1 MPDDNYAPV
10 LEDIEYTA
18 SSHKKGVPTGVE
30 APVLDS
36 METNYNPALDRR
48 KGAPTGVDALVLD
61 SMDSNYNS
69 LSDKRKG
76 APTGVSAPVLDDI
89 GSFGQSAPETQNT
102 TESASG
108 KPVLSDEEIISGL
121 TPELRTIF
129 DNLSDEQ
136 QQKVLNMRREQLGAE
151 TPAPEITAPVLD
163 EENYIPPP
171 QEEKKN
177 TPPPEPVEAPVLDE
191 EPELPK
197 YVPKYVD
204 EDVERAKREGAKQAV
219 SSQLTSNQ
227 KDSKESLRMML
238 ELKEQ
243 RNAELAEKGFVIT
256 IVIAVIG
263 VIGAV
268 AFYLLYGGQLGLDYK
283 DSLSSAGNIIKNS
296 AMYIALASA
305 VGSLTL
311 ITGMGSF
318 KSLAT
323 LIFVVCGIIQVFP
336 GLAMIPQHN
345 GSLALAGIL
354 YAVSIGCTIAVIV
367 MLSAS
372 EAVGLYFKRKK

>member
-1 MPDDNYAPV
+1 MPDDNNYTPV
-10 LEDIEYTA
+10 LEDIEYTPNTA
-18 SSHKKGVPTGVE
+18 KKGVPTGVDTL
-30 APVLDS
+30 VLES
-36 METNYNPALDRR
+36 METNYNPAYDVK

-61 SMDSNYNS
+61 SMDNNYNPA
-69 LSDKRKG
+69 LDQRKG
-76 APTGVSAPVLDDI
+76 VPTGVDAIALDDMGTV
-89 GSFGQSAPETQNT
+89 GSPAPAA
-102 TESASG
+102 SSG
-108 KPVLSDEEIISGL
+108 KPLVSDEEIIA
-121 TPELRTIF
+121 TFNPELKAIF
-129 DNLSDEQ
+129 DNLSDVQ
-136 QQKVLNMRREQLGAE
+136 QQKILDMRREQMGAD
-151 TPAPEITAPVLD
+151 APPPTVTAPVLD
-163 EENYIPPP
+163 EEKYIPPP
-171 QEEKKN
+171 EQKKPA
-177 TPPPEPVEAPVLDE
+177 PPPEPVEKPVLDE

-243 RNAELAEKGFVIT
+243 RNAELAEKGFIIT

-268 AFYLLYGGQLGLDYK
+268 AFYLLYGGKLGLDYK
-283 DSLSSAGNIIKNS
+283 DSLSGIGGIIKNS
-296 AMYIALASA
+296 AMYIALATA
-305 VGSLTL
+305 LGSLTL
-311 ITGMGSF
+311 ITGMGGF
-318 KSLAT
+318 KSFASF
-323 LIFVVCGIIQVFP
+323 IFVVCGIIQVFP

>member
-1 MPDDNYAPV
+1 MPDDNNYIPV
-10 LEDIEYTA
+10 LEDIEYTPNTA
-18 SSHKKGVPTGVE
+18 KKGVPTGVDTL
-30 APVLDS
+30 VLES
-36 METNYNPALDRR
+36 METNYNPAYDVK

-61 SMDSNYNS
+61 SMDNNYNPA
-69 LSDKRKG
+69 LDQRKG
-76 APTGVSAPVLDDI
+76 VPTGVDAIALDDMGTV
-89 GSFGQSAPETQNT
+89 GSPAPT
-102 TESASG
+102 ASSG
-108 KPVLSDEEIISGL
+108 RPLVSDEEIIA
-121 TPELRTIF
+121 TFNPELKAIF
-129 DNLSDEQ
+129 DNLSDVQ
-136 QQKVLNMRREQLGAE
+136 QQKILDMRREQMGAD
-151 TPAPEITAPVLD
+151 APPPTVTAPVLD
-163 EENYIPPP
+163 EETYTTPPE
-171 QEEKKN
+171 QKKPA
-177 TPPPEPVEAPVLDE
+177 PPPEPVEKPVLDE

-243 RNAELAEKGFVIT
+243 RNAELAEKGFIIT

-268 AFYLLYGGQLGLDYK
+268 AFYLLYGGKLGLDYK
-283 DSLSSAGNIIKNS
+283 DSLSGIGGIIKNS
-296 AMYIALASA
+296 AMYIALATA
-305 VGSLTL
+305 LGSLTL
-311 ITGMGSF
+311 ITGMGGF
-318 KSLAT
+318 KSFASF
-323 LIFVVCGIIQVFP
+323 IFVVCGIIQVFP

>member
-1 MPDDNYAPV
+1 MPDDNNYTPV
-10 LEDIEYTA
+10 LEDIEYVANTT
-18 SSHKKGVPTGVE
+18 KKGVPIGVD

-36 METNYNPALDRR
+36 METNYNPALDVK
-48 KGAPTGVDALVLD
+48 KGMPTGVDTLVLD
-61 SMDSNYNS
+61 SMDSNYNNYTEQ
-69 LSDKRKG
+69 KKG
-76 APTGVSAPVLDDI
+76 NPTGVSAPVLDDI
-89 GSFGQSAPETQNT
+89 GAFGTAAPDLSENQNPD
-102 TESASG
+102 
-108 KPVLSDEEIISGL
+108 KLILSDEDIISGL

-136 QQKVLNMRREQLGAE
+136 QQKIITMRREQLGAAL
-151 TPAPEITAPVLD
+151 PPPEVTAPVLD
-163 EENYIPPP
+163 EENYTPPP
-171 QEEKKN
+171 QEEKK
-177 TPPPEPVEAPVLDE
+177 PEQPPEPLEAPVLDE

-256 IVIAVIG
+256 IVIAIIG

-268 AFYLLYGGQLGLDYK
+268 AFYLLYGGKLGLDYK
-283 DSLSSAGNIIKNS
+283 SSLSGIGNIIKDS
-296 AMYIALASA
+296 AFYISIVTAVASL
-305 VGSLTL
+305 SL
-311 ITGMGSF
+311 ITGMGGF
-318 KSLAT
+318 KSFASFIL
-323 LIFVVCGIIQVFP
+323 VVCGIIQIFP

-345 GSLALAGIL
+345 GSLALAGVL
-354 YAVSIGCTIAVIV
+354 YAISIGCTIAVIII
-367 MLSAS
+367 LSAS
-372 EAVGLYFKRKK
+372 EAVGLYFKKKK

>member
-1 MPDDNYAPV
+1 MPDDNNYTPV
-10 LEDIEYTA
+10 LEDIEYTPNTA
-18 SSHKKGVPTGVE
+18 KKGVPTGVDTL
-30 APVLDS
+30 VLES
-36 METNYNPALDRR
+36 METNYNPAYDVK

-61 SMDSNYNS
+61 SMDSNYNPA
-69 LSDKRKG
+69 LDQRKG
-76 APTGVSAPVLDDI
+76 VPTGVDTLVLDDMGTV
-89 GSFGQSAPETQNT
+89 GSPAPA
-102 TESASG
+102 ASSG
-108 KPVLSDEEIISGL
+108 RPLVSDEEIIA
-121 TPELRTIF
+121 TFNPELKAIF
-129 DNLSDEQ
+129 DNLSDVQ
-136 QQKVLNMRREQLGAE
+136 QQKILDMRREQMGAD
-151 TPAPEITAPVLD
+151 APPPTVTAPVLD
-163 EENYIPPP
+163 EETY
-171 QEEKKN
+171 
-177 TPPPEPVEAPVLDE
+177 TPPPEQKKPVPLPEPVEKPVLDE

-243 RNAELAEKGFVIT
+243 RNAELAEKGFIIT

-268 AFYLLYGGQLGLDYK
+268 AFYLLYGGKLGLDYK
-283 DSLSSAGNIIKNS
+283 DSLSGIGGIIKNS
-296 AMYIALASA
+296 AMYIALATA
-305 VGSLTL
+305 LGSLTL
-311 ITGMGSF
+311 ITGMGGF
-318 KSLAT
+318 KSFASF
-323 LIFVVCGIIQVFP
+323 IFVVCGIIQVFP

>member
-1 MPDDNYAPV
+1 VSDDNYAPV

-18 SSHKKGVPTGVE
+18 SNTKKGAPTGVE
-30 APVLDS
+30 VPVLDS
-36 METNYNPALDRR
+36 MEANYNPALDKR
-48 KGAPTGVDALVLD
+48 KGAPTGVDTLVLD
-61 SMDSNYNS
+61 SMDSNYNAS
-69 LSDKRKG
+69 YDHRKG

-89 GSFGQSAPETQNT
+89 DSFGL
-102 TESASG
+102 SASEAKTAESSSG
-108 KPVLSDEEIISGL
+108 KLIISDEEIISGL
-121 TPELRTIF
+121 NPELRTIF

-136 QQKVLNMRREQLGAE
+136 QQKVLNMRREQMGAE
-151 TPAPEITAPVLD
+151 APAPEITAPVLD
-163 EENYIPPP
+163 EENYTPPP

-177 TPPPEPVEAPVLDE
+177 VPPPEPVEAPILDE

-243 RNAELAEKGFVIT
+243 RNAELAEKGFIIT

-263 VIGAV
+263 VVGAV
-268 AFYLLYGGQLGLDYK
+268 AFYLLYGGKLGLDYK
-283 DSLSSAGNIIKNS
+283 SSLSGAGNIIKNS
-296 AMYIALASA
+296 AMYISLAAA

-311 ITGMGSF
+311 ITGMGGF

-323 LIFVVCGIIQVFP
+323 FIFVVCGIIQIFP

-345 GSLALAGIL
+345 GNLALAGIL

>member
-1 MPDDNYAPV
+1 MPDDNNYTPV
-10 LEDIEYTA
+10 LEDIEYTPNTA
-18 SSHKKGVPTGVE
+18 KKGVPTGVDTL
-30 APVLDS
+30 VLES
-36 METNYNPALDRR
+36 METNYNPAYDVK

-61 SMDSNYNS
+61 SMDSNYNPA
-69 LSDKRKG
+69 LDQRKG
-76 APTGVSAPVLDDI
+76 VPTGVDTLVLDDMGTV
-89 GSFGQSAPETQNT
+89 GSPAPA
-102 TESASG
+102 ASSG
-108 KPVLSDEEIISGL
+108 RPLVSDEEIIA
-121 TPELRTIF
+121 TFNPELKAIF
-129 DNLSDEQ
+129 DNLSDVQ
-136 QQKVLNMRREQLGAE
+136 QQKILDMRREQMGAD
-151 TPAPEITAPVLD
+151 APPPTVTAPVLD
-163 EENYIPPP
+163 EETYTPPP
-171 QEEKKN
+171 EQKKPV
-177 TPPPEPVEAPVLDE
+177 PPPEPVEKPVLDE

-243 RNAELAEKGFVIT
+243 RNAELAEKGFIIT

-268 AFYLLYGGQLGLDYK
+268 AFYLLYGGKLGLDYK
-283 DSLSSAGNIIKNS
+283 DSLSGIGGIIKNS
-296 AMYIALASA
+296 AMYIALATA
-305 VGSLTL
+305 LGSLTL
-311 ITGMGSF
+311 ITGMGGF
-318 KSLAT
+318 KSFASF
-323 LIFVVCGIIQVFP
+323 IFVVCGIIQVFP

>member
-1 MPDDNYAPV
+1 MPDDNNFAPV
-10 LEDIEYTA
+10 LEDIEYTNT
-18 SSHKKGVPTGVE
+18 STTKGVPTGVD

-36 METNYNPALDRR
+36 MESNYNPNLDIRKGAPTGVEAIVLDDMQSNYNSALDVR
-48 KGAPTGVDALVLD
+48 KGAPTGVDTL
-61 SMDSNYNS
+61 
-69 LSDKRKG
+69 
-76 APTGVSAPVLDDI
+76 TLDDMGTI
-89 GSFGQSAPETQNT
+89 SSKAEETSSNKLIVT
-102 TESASG
+102 
-108 KPVLSDEEIISGL
+108 DEEIIASFN
-121 TPELRTIF
+121 PELRAIF
-129 DNLSDEQ
+129 DNLSDVQ
-136 QQKVLNMRREQLGAE
+136 QQQVLDMRREQMGAE
-151 TPAPEITAPVLD
+151 KTPATVTAPVLD
-163 EENYIPPP
+163 EDNYTPPAP
-171 QEEKKN
+171 EEKET
-177 TPPPEPVEAPVLDE
+177 TPPPEEPVEAPVLDE

-256 IVIAVIG
+256 IVIAIIG
-263 VIGAV
+263 VVGAV
-268 AFYLLYGGQLGLDYK
+268 AFYLLYGGKLGLDYK
-283 DSLSSAGNIIKNS
+283 SSLSGIGGIIKNS
-296 AMYIALASA
+296 AMYIAIVSA

-311 ITGMGSF
+311 ITGMGGF

-323 LIFVVCGIIQVFP
+323 FILVVCGIIQVFP

-345 GSLALAGIL
+345 GSPALAGIL
-354 YAVSIGCTIAVIV
+354 YVISIGCTITSIV

-372 EAVGLYFKRKK
+372 EAVGLYFKKNRK

>member
-1 MPDDNYAPV
+1 MPDDNNYTPV
-10 LEDIEYTA
+10 LEDIEYTPNTA
-18 SSHKKGVPTGVE
+18 KKGVPTGVDTL
-30 APVLDS
+30 VLES
-36 METNYNPALDRR
+36 METNYNPAYDVK

-61 SMDSNYNS
+61 SMDSNYNPA
-69 LSDKRKG
+69 LDQRKG
-76 APTGVSAPVLDDI
+76 VPTGVDTLVLDDMGTV
-89 GSFGQSAPETQNT
+89 GSPAPA
-102 TESASG
+102 ASSG
-108 KPVLSDEEIISGL
+108 RPLVSDEEIIA
-121 TPELRTIF
+121 TFNPELKAIF
-129 DNLSDEQ
+129 DNLSDVQ
-136 QQKVLNMRREQLGAE
+136 QQKILDMRREQMGAD
-151 TPAPEITAPVLD
+151 APPPTVTAPVLD
-163 EENYIPPP
+163 EEKYTPPP
-171 QEEKKN
+171 EQKKPA
-177 TPPPEPVEAPVLDE
+177 PPPEPVEKPVLDE

-243 RNAELAEKGFVIT
+243 RNAELAEKGFIIT

-268 AFYLLYGGQLGLDYK
+268 AFYLLYGGKLGLDYK
-283 DSLSSAGNIIKNS
+283 DSLSGIGGIIKNS
-296 AMYIALASA
+296 AMYIALATA
-305 VGSLTL
+305 LGSLTL
-311 ITGMGSF
+311 ITGMGGF
-318 KSLAT
+318 KSFASF
-323 LIFVVCGIIQVFP
+323 IFVVCGIIQVFP

>member
-18 SSHKKGVPTGVE
+18 SSHKKGVPTDVE

-151 TPAPEITAPVLD
+151 APAPEITAPVLD
-163 EENYIPPP
+163 EENYTPPP

-177 TPPPEPVEAPVLDE
+177 IPPPEPVEAPILDE

-283 DSLSSAGNIIKNS
+283 DSLSGAGNIIKNS
-296 AMYIALASA
+296 AMYIAIASA

-311 ITGMGSF
+311 ITGMGGF

>member
-1 MPDDNYAPV
+1 MPDDNNYTPV
-10 LEDIEYTA
+10 LEDIEYTPNTA
-18 SSHKKGVPTGVE
+18 KKGVPTGVDTL
-30 APVLDS
+30 VLES
-36 METNYNPALDRR
+36 METNYNPAYDVK

-61 SMDSNYNS
+61 SMDSNYNPA
-69 LSDKRKG
+69 LDQRKG
-76 APTGVSAPVLDDI
+76 VPTGVDTLVLDDMGTV
-89 GSFGQSAPETQNT
+89 GSPAPA
-102 TESASG
+102 ASSG
-108 KPVLSDEEIISGL
+108 RPLVSDEEIIA
-121 TPELRTIF
+121 TFNPELKAIF
-129 DNLSDEQ
+129 DNLSDVQ
-136 QQKVLNMRREQLGAE
+136 QQKILDMRREQMGAD
-151 TPAPEITAPVLD
+151 APPPTVTAPVLD
-163 EENYIPPP
+163 EEKYTPPP
-171 QEEKKN
+171 EQKKPA
-177 TPPPEPVEAPVLDE
+177 PPPEPVEKPVLDE

-243 RNAELAEKGFVIT
+243 RNAELAEKGFIIT

-268 AFYLLYGGQLGLDYK
+268 AFYLLYGGKLGLDYK
-283 DSLSSAGNIIKNS
+283 DSLSGIGGIIKNS
-296 AMYIALASA
+296 AMYIALATA
-305 VGSLTL
+305 LGSLTL
-311 ITGMGSF
+311 ITGMGGF
-318 KSLAT
+318 KSFASF
-323 LIFVVCGIIQVFP
+323 IFVVCGIIQVFP

-354 YAVSIGCTIAVIV
+354 YAISIGCTIAVIV

>member
-1 MPDDNYAPV
+1 MPDDNNYTPV
-10 LEDIEYTA
+10 LEDIEYTPNTA
-18 SSHKKGVPTGVE
+18 KKGVPTGVDTL
-30 APVLDS
+30 VLES
-36 METNYNPALDRR
+36 METNYNPAYDVK

-61 SMDSNYNS
+61 SMDNNYNPA
-69 LSDKRKG
+69 LDQRKG
-76 APTGVSAPVLDDI
+76 VPTGVDTLVLDDMGTV
-89 GSFGQSAPETQNT
+89 GSPAPA
-102 TESASG
+102 ASSG
-108 KPVLSDEEIISGL
+108 RPLVSDEEIIA
-121 TPELRTIF
+121 TFNPELKAIF
-129 DNLSDEQ
+129 DNLSDVQ
-136 QQKVLNMRREQLGAE
+136 QQKILDMRREQMGAD
-151 TPAPEITAPVLD
+151 APPPTVTAPVLD
-163 EENYIPPP
+163 EEKYTPPP
-171 QEEKKN
+171 EQKKPA
-177 TPPPEPVEAPVLDE
+177 PPPEPVEKPVLDE

-243 RNAELAEKGFVIT
+243 RNAELAEKGFIIT

-268 AFYLLYGGQLGLDYK
+268 AFYLLYGGKLGLDYK
-283 DSLSSAGNIIKNS
+283 DSLSGIGGIIKNS
-296 AMYIALASA
+296 AMYIALATA
-305 VGSLTL
+305 LGSLTL
-311 ITGMGSF
+311 ITGMGGF
-318 KSLAT
+318 KSFASF
-323 LIFVVCGIIQVFP
+323 IFVVCGIIQVFP